1 MGHIMA
7 LLVENDGV
15 VVLAFVTAEQFK
27 NNYALRLQDPG
38 DDDERVAVKILDIN
52 VRGNP
57 PKYPGKNIRVK
68 KGTFVDIPP
77 MRYYLKEHQDVA
89 AWVATHDPDDQQTS
103 ATTQMGRRAVHRT
116 PPPGTQPTAVA
127 QPFNQ

>member
-1 MGHIMA
+1 MA

-15 VVLAFVTAEQFK
+15 VVLAFVTAEQYK

-52 VRGNP
+52 VRAIP

-68 KGTFVDIPP
+68 KGKFVDIPP

-89 AWVATHDPDDQQTS
+89 AWVATHDRIRATS
-103 ATTQMGRRAVHRT
+103 KPTRR
-116 PPPGTQPTAVA
+116 PKWVA
-127 QPFNQ
+127 LLCTVRCRP

>member
-1 MGHIMA
+1 MA

-15 VVLAFVTAEQFK
+15 VYLAFVATEQYK

-68 KGTFVDIPP
+68 KGTIVDIPP
-77 MRYYLKEHQDVA
+77 MRYYLEDHQEVA
-89 AWVATHDPDDQQTS
+89 AWVATHDPDDKQTS
-103 ATTQMGRRAVHRT
+103 ATTQMGRRAVERT
-116 PPPGTQPTAVA
+116 PPPGTQTTAVA